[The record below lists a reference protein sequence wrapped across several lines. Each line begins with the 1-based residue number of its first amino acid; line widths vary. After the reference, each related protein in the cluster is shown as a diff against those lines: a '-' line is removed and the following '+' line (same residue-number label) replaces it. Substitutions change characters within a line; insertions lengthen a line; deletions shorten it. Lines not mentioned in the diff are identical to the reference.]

1 MTKDELLMDNGFDD
15 SDGFPGPED
24 KLFEISK
31 HGQGVEGSAKEDWY
45 HLINGYKDAA
55 DCLVVHALETRGDLR
70 KLGNPILFLYRH
82 HLELALKDLIRDCLS
97 LLGRED
103 AFPKTHRIGMLWQTC
118 RSLLDEISPG
128 LCCSEEVGNATRLM
142 LDFQKVDPT
151 SEAFRY
157 PEDKHGNRPLSDKAV
172 FYLETVREV
181 VGKISLMLECISE
194 DISARKEHFF

>member
-1 MTKDELLMDNGFDD
+1 MTRDELLIDSSFDD
-15 SDGFPGPED
+15 SDGFPGSED

-31 HGQGVEGSAKEDWY
+31 HSQGAEGSAKEDWY

-55 DCLVVHALETRGDLR
+55 DSLVIHILETRGDLR

-82 HLELALKDLIRDCLS
+82 HLELALKDLIQDCLG
-97 LLGRED
+97 LLGREER
-103 AFPKTHRIGMLWQTC
+103 FPKTHRIGVLWHTC

-128 LCCSEEVGNATRLM
+128 FCCSEEVSNASRLM
-142 LDFQKVDPT
+142 LDFQKIDPT

-157 PEDKHGNRPLSDKAV
+157 PEDKQGNLPLSDKAV
-172 FYLETVREV
+172 FYLEKVREV
-181 VGKISLMLECISE
+181 VGKISLLLECISE